1 MNSKIT
7 RVSAALLT
15 LVLGGCASTEGKFTE
30 HKVADLSAF
39 SDNTAVIMQVPAG
52 ALTSADAI
60 LSETYL
66 LQFPEDIA
74 HLDELRFKGESLF
87 SHIRTYSTRVS
98 DLSVSNLTEEA
109 RIAAVAEALKVF
121 SDDIGRADASIQA
134 SFEGW
139 LNRVASQEEFLDA
152 VRAAQPIVS
161 SLGRLGQSYL
171 NTFDTTILKLGGSM
185 SVALDK
191 DFEPVHAYFGR
202 VDSRIRIL
210 AGRLIDLYAR
220 ESSLGALAD
229 VVEVIIQGLERNHRL
244 AKEARPEWE
253 LYVKT
258 ANEIDLLQ
266 EASLVNT
273 GRARIALLMWVSAHE
288 KMASGQVKEAEWF
301 SMKDVTTAAFMAGR
315 RLL

>member
-7 RVSAALLT
+7 QISAALLT
-15 LVLGGCASTEGKFTE
+15 LLLGACASTEGKFTE
-30 HKVADLSAF
+30 SHVADLSAF

-60 LSETYL
+60 LSEQYL
-66 LQFPEDIA
+66 MQFPEDIA
-74 HLDELRFKGESLF
+74 QLDELRVKGEALF
-87 SHIRTYSTRVS
+87 SHIRTYSARVS
-98 DLSVSNLTEEA
+98 DLSVGNLSEEA

-121 SDDIGRADASIQA
+121 SDDIGRTDASTQA
-134 SFEGW
+134 NFEIW
-139 LNRVASQEEFLDA
+139 LNRVASQEKFLDA

-171 NTFDTTILKLGGSM
+171 NTFDTTILRLGESM

-191 DFEPVHAYFGR
+191 DFEPIHAYFGR
-202 VDSRIRIL
+202 VDSRNRVL

-220 ESSLGALAD
+220 EPSLGALAD
-229 VVEVIIQGLERNHRL
+229 EEDVIIQGLERNHRL
-244 AKEARPEWE
+244 AVEAGPEWN
-253 LYVKT
+253 LYAKT
-258 ANEIDLLQ
+258 AKEIDLLQ

-273 GRARIALLMWVSAHE
+273 GKARIALLMWVSAHE
-288 KMASGQVKEAEWF
+288 KMASGRVKPAQWF

>member
-15 LVLGGCASTEGKFTE
+15 LMLGACASTEGKFTE
-30 HKVADLSAF
+30 YHVADLSAF

-60 LSETYL
+60 LSEAYL
-66 LQFPEDIA
+66 VQFPDYIA
-74 HLDELRFKGESLF
+74 RLDELRSKGEALF
-87 SHIRTYSTRVS
+87 SHIRTYSSRIS
-98 DLSVSNLTEEA
+98 DLSVGNLSEKA
-109 RIAAVAEALKVF
+109 RIAAVADALKIF
-121 SDDIGRADASIQA
+121 SDDIGRADASTQA
-134 SFEGW
+134 GFEDW
-139 LNRVASQEEFLDA
+139 LKRVGSQEKFLDA

-185 SVALDK
+185 SAALDK
-191 DFEPVHAYFGR
+191 DFEPISAYFGR
-202 VDSRIRIL
+202 VDSRNRIL
-210 AGRLIDLYAR
+210 AGQLTDLYAR
-220 ESSLGALAD
+220 ESRLGALAK
-229 VVEVIIQGLERNHRL
+229 EEEGIIQGLERNHRL
-244 AKEARPEWE
+244 AQEARPEWE

-258 ANEIDLLQ
+258 AAEIDLLQ

-273 GRARIALLMWVSAHE
+273 GRARIALLTWVSAHE
-288 KMASGQVKEAEWF
+288 KMASGQVKSAEWF
-301 SMKDVTTAAFMAGR
+301 SMTDVATATFMAGR